1 MWTGMSRRIAL
12 VSFLVSIFAVGPAAA
27 APTPAPLSTA
37 ALERLDDQ
45 GVHDIVVR
53 REPGL
58 TAAQRGDLR
67 SDAGVT
73 HVDTMR
79 IPDSEVV
86 HAPDGQLAD
95 AIAQL
100 NADPG
105 VEYAEPNLPVHATT
119 SDPYWDI
126 QWGLQNT
133 GQLVPRIGG
142 VIGISGDDIDAPD
155 AWETT
160 SGAGETVAVV
170 DTGVELD
177 QADLQGAIATNA
189 GEIGIDSQGHDRET
203 NGLDDD
209 HDGYVDD
216 WRGWDFVDR
225 DNTPQDL
232 NGHGTHVTGIIA
244 ARRDNGLGIAGVA
257 PQAQVLPVRV
267 LDASGSGSTANVAN
281 ALDYAGD
288 LGIKIVN
295 ASLGSTGFSKAEQ
308 DAISSHPNTMYVV
321 AAGNGGSDSIGDND
335 DASGFWPCVLPM
347 SNVVCVGATD
357 SSDSPATVLELRSCE
372 RRPVRARR
380 QHRVGVDRR
389 RHLRRQR
396 VRLRQRYVDGDA
408 DGQRDG
414 RADARRQPGARHA

>member
-1 MWTGMSRRIAL
+1 MRASPTSTRCASPTARSSTRRTVNSPTRSL
-12 VSFLVSIFAVGPAAA
+12 SSTQ
-27 APTPAPLSTA
+27 TPASST
-37 ALERLDDQ
+37 
-45 GVHDIVVR
+45 
-53 REPGL
+53 P
-58 TAAQRGDLR
+58 
-67 SDAGVT
+67 S
-73 HVDTMR
+73 
-79 IPDSEVV
+79 
-86 HAPDGQLAD
+86 
-95 AIAQL
+95 
-100 NADPG
+100 
-105 VEYAEPNLPVHATT
+105 PNLPVHATT
-119 SDPYWDI
+119 SDPYWDL

-257 PQAQVLPVRV
+257 PQAQVLPMRV

-308 DAISSHPNTMYVV
+308 DAISV
-321 AAGNGGSDSIGDND
+321 APQHDVRRRGRQRRQRQHRRQRRRVGLLA
-335 DASGFWPCVLPM
+335 
-347 SNVVCVGATD
+347 VCAPDVQRRVRRRDRLVRQPG
-357 SSDSPATVLELRSCE
+357 TVLELRSCE

-414 RADARRQPGARHA
+414 RADARRQPGARRA